1 MKRKINCLQKE
12 EIMKR
17 KINCLQKEEVMKRKI
32 NYLRKFVCALACVAV
47 LTAPAA
53 AKVEGDKIVIGAAV
67 SLTGKYS
74 TNGLHTKNGYDLA
87 AKRIN
92 DMGGVVV
99 DGKTYQIEIIY
110 YDDESTPARA
120 AQLAERL
127 IQQDGVKFMLGPYS
141 SGLTRA
147 IAPVTERYKIPMI
160 EANGA
165 SRSLFT
171 KGYRYLF
178 AMLTTADQYLAAA
191 VHLIAE
197 KADKLGK
204 KPSDM
209 RLALAFENDNFSQD
223 VRLGVVE
230 AAKKYGME
238 IVIDDKLPKTL
249 DDMSATLN
257 KARAAKPDA
266 LFVSGHAKGAATAAR
281 QIEQFRVDVPVV
293 AMTHCD
299 SAAIE
304 SKVPAGVE
312 YTLCA
317 RQWQKQL
324 TYKDD
329 DGVFGG
335 GEDFARIFRAAY
347 DYEPPYQAAESAAA
361 VQVWADAFKR
371 ANSFDTE
378 KLRDAIA
385 ATEMQTFYGN
395 VKFDETGKNIAKPM
409 VMSQILNSDYKVV
422 GPIEWATTD
431 AVIPRP
437 KWDAR

>member
-1 MKRKINCLQKE
+1 MNIRKILA
-12 EIMKR
+12 
-17 KINCLQKEEVMKRKI
+17 
-32 NYLRKFVCALACVAV
+32 ALAAAALCFSPA
-47 LTAPAA
+47 APAA
-53 AKVEGDKIVIGAAV
+53 AKVEGDSIILGAAV

-74 TNGLHTKNGYDLA
+74 TNGKHTKNGYDLA

-92 DMGGVVV
+92 EMGGVTVG
-99 DGKTYQIEIIY
+99 GKSYKIKIVY

-141 SGLTRA
+141 SGLTKA
-147 IAPVTERYKIPMI
+147 MAPVTERHKIPMI

-178 AMLTTADQYLAAA
+178 ALLSSADQYLASA
-191 VHLIAE
+191 VDLLAE
-197 KADKLGK
+197 KSAALGK
-204 KPSDM
+204 SPDQMK
-209 RLALAFENDNFSQD
+209 LALAMENDPFSQD
-223 VRLGVVE
+223 VRLGVEE
-230 AAKKYGME
+230 AAKRHGMQ

-257 KARAAKPDA
+257 KVKAVRPDG

-281 QIEQFRVDVPVV
+281 QLEQFQVDVPMV

-299 SAAIE
+299 SAQIE
-304 SKVPAGVE
+304 QKTPAGAE
-312 YTLCA
+312 YVLCA

-329 DGVFGG
+329 DGVFGDG
-335 GEDFARIFRAAY
+335 LDFARLFNEAY

-371 ANSFDTE
+371 AQSFDPE
-378 KLRDAIA
+378 KLRDVIA
-385 ATEMQTFYGN
+385 ETKMQTFYGN
-395 VKFDETGKNIAKPM
+395 VKFDESGKNIAKPM
-409 VMSQILNSDYKVV
+409 VMSQILDSDYKVV
-422 GPIEWATTD
+422 APTRWADTP
-431 AVIPRP
+431 AVMPRP
-437 KWDAR
+437 KWSER

>member
-1 MKRKINCLQKE
+1 MKHYFWGKKILCA
-12 EIMKR
+12 
-17 KINCLQKEEVMKRKI
+17 
-32 NYLRKFVCALACVAV
+32 ALAFA
-47 LTAPAA
+47 LTFGASAL
-53 AKVEGDKIVIGAAV
+53 AKVEGDTIVLGAAV
-67 SLTGKYS
+67 SLSGKYS
-74 TNGLHTKNGYDLA
+74 TNGNHTKNGYDLA

-92 DMGGVVV
+92 EMGGVSVA
-99 DGKTYQIEIIY
+99 GKSYQIKIIY

-127 IQQDGVKFMLGPYS
+127 IQQDGVQFMLGPYS
-141 SGLTRA
+141 SGLTKA
-147 IAPVTERYKIPMI
+147 IAPITERYKIPMI

-178 AMLTTADQYLAAA
+178 ALLTSADQYLASA
-191 VHLIAE
+191 VDLLAE
-197 KADKLGK
+197 KSAVLGK
-204 KPSDM
+204 TPGDM
-209 RLALAFENDNFSQD
+209 KLALAFENDNFSQD

-230 AAKKYGME
+230 AAERHGME

-257 KARAAKPDA
+257 KAKAAKPDG
-266 LFVSGHAKGAATAAR
+266 LFISGHAKGAATGAR
-281 QIEQFRVDVPVV
+281 QIEQFRVDVPMV

-304 SKVPAGVE
+304 SKAPAGAE

-335 GEDFARIFRAAY
+335 GEDFVRLFREAY

-361 VQVWADAFKR
+361 VQVWADAFRR
-371 ANSFDTE
+371 AGSFDTE
-378 KLRDAIA
+378 KLRDTIA
-385 ATEMQTFYGN
+385 ATQMQTFYGN

-409 VMSQILNSDYKVV
+409 VMSQILESDYKVV
-422 GPIEWATTD
+422 APTEWATTKP
-431 AVIPRP
+431 VLPRP
-437 KWDAR
+437 KWSDR

>member
-1 MKRKINCLQKE
+1 MTHKQNFAGRLISAAAAFA
-12 EIMKR
+12 IAAAPM
-17 KINCLQKEEVMKRKI
+17 
-32 NYLRKFVCALACVAV
+32 
-47 LTAPAA
+47 TAT
-53 AKVEGDKIVIGAAV
+53 AKVEGDTIVLGAAV
-67 SLTGKYS
+67 SLSGKYS
-74 TNGLHTKNGYDLA
+74 TNGRHTQNGYDLA

-92 DMGGVVV
+92 DMGGVKVG
-99 DGKTYQIEIIY
+99 GKTYRLEIIY

-141 SGLTRA
+141 SGLTKA

-171 KGYRYLF
+171 KGYKYLF
-178 AMLTTADQYLAAA
+178 ALLTSADQYLSSA
-191 VHLIAE
+191 VDLLAE
-197 KADKLGK
+197 KSDALGK
-204 KPSDM
+204 SPGDM
-209 RLALAFENDNFSQD
+209 KLALAFENDNFSQD

-230 AAKKYGME
+230 AAKKHGME

-257 KARAAKPDA
+257 KVRAVKPDA
-266 LFVSGHAKGAATAAR
+266 LFVSGHAKGAATGAR
-281 QIEQFRVDVPVV
+281 QIEQFRVDVPMV

-304 SKVPAGVE
+304 SKAAAGAE

-335 GEDFARIFRAAY
+335 GEDFARIFREAY

-361 VQVWADAFKR
+361 VQVWADAFRR

-378 KLRDAIA
+378 KLRDVIA
-385 ATEMQTFYGN
+385 ATQMQTFYGN
-395 VKFDETGKNIAKPM
+395 VKFDDTGKNIAKPM
-409 VMSQILNSDYKVV
+409 VMSQILESDYKVV
-422 GPIEWATTD
+422 APTEWATTP
-431 AVIPRP
+431 AVLPRP
-437 KWDAR
+437 KWSER